1 MTDQQNDQ
9 AETGIA
15 GAFRYCNWCKGYA
28 SDVRLVAAVDAGSG
42 PQQLSTSACPRHREL
57 HNLTPLADRPL

>member
-1 MTDQQNDQ
+1 VTGQEG
-9 AETGIA
+9 APPETGIA
-15 GAFRYCNWCKGYA
+15 GAFRYCNWCRGFA